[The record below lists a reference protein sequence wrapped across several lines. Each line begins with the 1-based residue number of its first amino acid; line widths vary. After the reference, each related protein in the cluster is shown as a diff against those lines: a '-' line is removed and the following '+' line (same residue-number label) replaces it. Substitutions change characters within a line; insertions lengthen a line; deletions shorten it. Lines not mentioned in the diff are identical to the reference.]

1 MRHRNILVLSAALSA
16 LSVGASYAQTPGAP
30 PDRHEGVAQRGV
42 VRSGDGPLAA
52 ARVTLYQAG
61 DGTGS
66 GARALAR
73 TRSDARGRFELVY
86 EQPSDPKA
94 VLYVTADTAKRPH
107 RGRAG
112 HRVSPVRLTS
122 VLGLPGRYPS
132 IVVNERTTVAAGFA
146 MAQFTKG
153 SEISGG
159 HPGLQN
165 AAGVSHNLADI
176 STGDVARV
184 LGTAPNGDRTST
196 LRAFNSLANI
206 LAGCTA
212 GETCDELFSLATPPG
227 RSAPRDTFQAA
238 ADIARAPG
246 HDVQALF
253 GLASARQE
261 YRPAL
266 TSAPDAWTIA
276 LRYVGNGHELDGP
289 GNVAF
294 DAEGTA
300 WIANNYTFDPD
311 PFRTACGSR
320 ILSRLTPT
328 GEAVPG
334 APYRGGGLY
343 GAGYGVT
350 LDPQGRVWV
359 GNFGFQ
365 GAGCPLDA
373 DRLYRSVSQ
382 FTPNGRPISPPRGW
396 RRGGI
401 LQPQGLMSDREGTVW
416 VANCGGRSVTRI
428 PHGRA
433 EEARK
438 VPFGDRIVKPF
449 DVTVDTR
456 GRAWVTGNGTD
467 NVGLLSPSGELVRT
481 VEGGGIK
488 RPMGIASDSLGNVWV
503 SNGGV
508 VVAPCEGTTPAML
521 AEAVVD
527 IVTRHVDASV
537 TMIRPDGST
546 PRKPFVNDGLF
557 LPWGM
562 AVDGNDTVWV
572 SNFGG
577 RRVAN
582 LCGARV
588 SACPP
593 GLTTGDPISPA
604 DTGYTSDGLERNTAV
619 QIDPSGNVW
628 LTNNWRTVPVQ
639 TNPGG
644 YEMVV
649 LVGLAAPVKT
659 PLLGPPRQ
667 ADGPGGHRS

>member
-1 MRHRNILVLSAALSA
+1 MRHRNILLLSAVVSA
-16 LSVGASYAQTPGAP
+16 LSVGASYAQPPTAP
-30 PDRHEGVAQRGV
+30 PDRHGGIAQQGV
-42 VRSGDGPLAA
+42 VRSGDTPLSA

-61 DGTGS
+61 DGTGK

-73 TRSDARGRFELVY
+73 ARSDAQGRFRLVY
-86 EQPSDPKA
+86 RRPAEPGA
-94 VLYVTADTAKRPH
+94 VLYVTADAPRGKQ
-107 RGRAG
+107 RGRAAHG
-112 HRVSPVRLTS
+112 VAPVRLTT
-122 VLGLPGRYPS
+122 VLGHAGRRAP

-176 STGDVARV
+176 ATGDVARV
-184 LGTAPNGDRTST
+184 LATAPNGRETSAM
-196 LRAFNSLANI
+196 RAFNSLANI
-206 LAGCTA
+206 LSGCTA
-212 GETCDELFSLATPPG
+212 GETCGDLFALATPPG
-227 RSAPRDTFQAA
+227 QSPPRDTFQAA

-246 HDVQALF
+246 HDVDALF
-253 GLASARQE
+253 GLASVRPL
-261 YRPAL
+261 YTPAL
-266 TSAPDAWTIA
+266 GEAPDAWTIA
-276 LRYVGNGHELDGP
+276 LRYVGNGHEIDGP

-300 WIANNYTFDPD
+300 WIANNYAFGSDPLK
-311 PFRTACGSR
+311 TACGSR

-328 GEAVPG
+328 GEAVRG

-350 LDPQGRVWV
+350 LDPRGRVWV

-365 GAGCPLDA
+365 GTGCPNDA
-373 DRLYRSVSQ
+373 SRLYRSVSE
-382 FTPNGRPISPPRGW
+382 FTPNGLALSPPWGW
-396 RRGGI
+396 RRGDI
-401 LQPQGLMSDREGTVW
+401 LQPQGMMSDRRGNVW

-428 PHGRA
+428 PQGRA
-433 EEARK
+433 RDARNIS
-438 VPFGDRIVKPF
+438 FGDRIVKPF
-449 DVTVDTR
+449 DVTVDTS
-456 GRAWVTGNGTD
+456 GRTWVTGNGTD
-467 NVGLLSPSGELVRT
+467 NVGLLSPSGELLRT

-546 PRKPFVNDGLF
+546 PSEPFVNDGLF

-628 LTNNWRTVPVQ
+628 LTNNWRNVPVQ

-644 YEMVV
+644 LEMVV
-649 LVGLAAPVKT
+649 FVGLAAPVRT

-667 ADGPGGHRS
+667 PGGHRS